1 VVALG
6 SVLGTIKDTVD
17 EMRSGG
23 AKIGVLGI
31 SCFRPWPTAAVRTA
45 LSKAKRVVVLEKSL
59 AVGLGGIVS
68 NNVSASYPGSPDDVH
83 AVIAGLGGRAITR
96 GSLRKVFSQAIEGKL
111 DPVTFLDLDYSIVD
125 RVLKRERE
133 HRRSGPIA
141 EAILRE
147 IGVVAAK
154 IG

>member
-1 VVALG
+1 VFGQA
-6 SVLGTIKDTVD
+6 VD
-17 EMRSGG
+17 
-23 AKIGVLGI
+23 
-31 SCFRPWPTAAVRTA
+31 
-45 LSKAKRVVVLEKSL
+45 
-59 AVGLGGIVS
+59 
-68 NNVSASYPGSPDDVH
+68 
-83 AVIAGLGGRAITR
+83 
-96 GSLRKVFSQAIEGKL
+96 GKL

-133 HRRSGPIA
+133 QRRSGPIA